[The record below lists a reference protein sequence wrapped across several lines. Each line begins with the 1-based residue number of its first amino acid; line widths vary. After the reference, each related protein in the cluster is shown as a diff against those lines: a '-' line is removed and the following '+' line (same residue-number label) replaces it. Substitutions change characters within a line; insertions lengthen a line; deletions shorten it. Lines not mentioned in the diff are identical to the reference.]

1 MTINNDS
8 FEVTYMELLSDT
20 KPTYQKPIF
29 IQRAY
34 MLKRLA
40 EIV

>member
-20 KPTYQKPIF
+20 KLLHQKPIF

-34 MLKRLA
+34 ILKRLA